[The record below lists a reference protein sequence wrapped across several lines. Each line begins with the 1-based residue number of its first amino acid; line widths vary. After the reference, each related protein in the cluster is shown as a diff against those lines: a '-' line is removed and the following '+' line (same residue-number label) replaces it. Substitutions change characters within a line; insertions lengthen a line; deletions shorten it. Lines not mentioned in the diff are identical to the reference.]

1 MEGEALRQ
9 DLVPGRTE
17 MVFLIYNGLLGMAE
31 GRGAGPNSP
40 LKCGPLTHMLVKDR
54 GLPWG
59 TDGTVRKMPRGEGV
73 ETLGGWREAHG
84 TSQGSWWQRQPWCWG
99 SEPWGRAPRVRW
111 SRHFPVTVME
121 GAALP
126 FLTDNISPPLSCLHF
141 HFDSGI
147 ICISL

>member
-1 MEGEALRQ
+1 MEGEALKQ

-31 GRGAGPNSP
+31 GQGAGPSSP
-40 LKCGPLTHMLVKDR
+40 LKAPTWAFNTHASEGR
-54 GLPWG
+54 GSALGNGWDCQKNA
-59 TDGTVRKMPRGEGV
+59 TRRG
-73 ETLGGWREAHG
+73 LGGWREAHG

-99 SEPWGRAPRVRW
+99 STPWGRAPRVRW

-126 FLTDNISPPLSCLHF
+126 FLTDNISPPLSCPHF